1 MALKTFKFG
10 IGEGYQEIS
19 LPEEHI
25 LQVIEGNEVP
35 KLDDV
40 QAATEELEN
49 EQAAASAA
57 SGAGTSTSGGNSA
70 ADGNSA
76 AGGAAAGE

>member
-1 MALKTFKFG
+1 MRIPGLYE
-10 IGEGYQEIS
+10 IQGYWVEQAKVSENK
-19 LPEEHI
+19 
-25 LQVIEGNEVP
+25 GNLDKVSV
-35 KLDDV
+35 KAILDDV

>member
-1 MALKTFKFG
+1 MEIQGYWVEQAKSKRKQ
-10 IGEGYQEIS
+10 GEPLIRFQ
-19 LPEEHI
+19 LR
-25 LQVIEGNEVP
+25 QF
-35 KLDDV
+35 LDDV